1 MKDDELPL
9 ETVNATLDVHETANR
24 WMDLHEVGT
33 SRAIIHDLIDQAVR
47 DAHIFALAEAGRR
60 VLTRQE
66 IAGRLGLSE
75 PTVRRRIAA
84 ASPPILP
91 VKMVN
96 NIPLYMVEDLPAI
109 ATAHIQG
116 VVEEGLNT
124 RYIAAKMRKAIAQVH
139 HKTVIKRLSDTPSI
153 KWPDVYGRP
162 ITLTLKVD
170 AETKKTAEE
179 QAKKDGWKDINH
191 LILGFLVSYNEI
203 SRRWKEK

>member
-1 MKDDELPL
+1 MKDDELPQ
-9 ETVNATLDVHETANR
+9 ETINATLDIHDEINTWAPFAE
-24 WMDLHEVGT
+24 LGEV
-33 SRAIIHDLIDQAVR
+33 RPFIHDLIDQAVR
-47 DAHIFALAEAGRR
+47 DAHIFALAGAGRR

-75 PTVRRRIAA
+75 STVRRRIAD

-91 VKMVN
+91 VKMVG

-124 RYIAAKMRKAIAQVH
+124 RYIAAKMRKTIAQVH
-139 HKTVIKRLSDTPSI
+139 HKTVIKRLSDTPSV
-153 KWPDVYGRP
+153 KWPDVYARP

-170 AETKKTAEE
+170 AETLKNAGE